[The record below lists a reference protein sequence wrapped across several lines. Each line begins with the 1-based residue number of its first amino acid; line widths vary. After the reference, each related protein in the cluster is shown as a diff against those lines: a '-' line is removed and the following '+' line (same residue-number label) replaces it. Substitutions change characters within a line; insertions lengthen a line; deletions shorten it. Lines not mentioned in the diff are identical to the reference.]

1 MTTRRHDVRRDLLML
16 RLLHAIGYAV
26 ADIAAIARRL
36 LAAGIYFQ
44 DGMRW
49 AEIAL
54 AALGRRVGPDA
65 AAVWRVSS
73 EVIRL
78 AGDLGAEERD

>member
-1 MTTRRHDVRRDLLML
+1 VAHRPEMWPFEPPVGDER
-16 RLLHAIGYAV
+16 AV
-26 ADIAAIARRL
+26 IARRL
-36 LAAGIYFQ
+36 LAAGIYLQ
-44 DGMRW
+44 DGIRW